1 MHTVLGEIDALRVP
15 ELVVFNKADLAPDE
29 AKRLVAPH
37 PGSVAISAETG
48 EGIEELLQV
57 LADRMRAI
65 SKVVELLVPW
75 DRGDVLASIHREGEV
90 VSTADDDAGVSVRA
104 RLSESSA
111 GRLAEFVVSPCAG

>member
-1 MHTVLGEIDALRVP
+1 
-15 ELVVFNKADLAPDE
+15 VFNKADRAPEE
-29 AKRLVAPH
+29 AKRLVAAH
-37 PGSVAISAETG
+37 PGSVAISAATG

-65 SKVVELLVPW
+65 SKVIELLVPY

-90 VSTADDDAGVSVRA
+90 VSTADGDDGVRVRA

-111 GRLAEFVVSPCAG
+111 GRLAAFVVGAGAPADRA